1 MTDKERELI
10 TKLEHVSA
18 SREFYFETISLTGIL
33 QCNFSKVKEYQEE
46 QREIR
51 KNRSKEE
58 KNKEKEDKQ
67 KIDDEYGFCM
77 WDKHKGEPLLLLQD
91 PVESSI

>member
-10 TKLEHVSA
+10 TKLEHVSS
-18 SREFYFETISLTGIL
+18 SRFWDNIAYRYI

-91 PVESSI
+91 PV

>member
-1 MTDKERELI
+1 MNKRFL
-10 TKLEHVSA
+10 
-18 SREFYFETISLTGIL
+18 YFV
-33 QCNFSKVKEYQEE
+33 QCDFKKVKEYQEE

-58 KNKEKEDKQ
+58 KNQEKEEKQ

-77 WDKHKGEPLLLLQD
+77 WDKHKGMI
-91 PVESSI
+91 ESRATQTVFHRFFFRKNWKLPT